1 MLSEHRLR
9 RAASALIAAASALPP
24 STTVII
30 TPSAAKALSLQT
42 PRLLRLSQSLR
53 ALSSLISDFRIFVR
67 LWGLLAIWQWGSGVL
82 AQAQED
88 GERTLRGIALA
99 QVAVNVAFQALENG
113 AYLASKGVLGWST
126 ERQNRAWVWS
136 SRFWAAHVGLDFWKL
151 VRERSNRRQEAR
163 VRAVGRGEKIDVQEE
178 KDERAWYAGWR
189 KRVLVNMAWAPLT
202 LHWSVEEG
210 LISELGVGLFGSVA
224 GVVGISELWKKTAV

>member
-1 MLSEHRLR
+1 M
-9 RAASALIAAASALPP
+9 AAASALPP
-24 STTVII
+24 STTILI

-67 LWGLLAIWQWGSGVL
+67 LWGLLAIWEWGSGVL
-82 AQAQED
+82 KQAQ
-88 GERTLRGIALA
+88 GEGDRTLRGIAFA

-126 ERQNRAWVWS
+126 ERQNSAWVWS
-136 SRFWAAHVGLDFWKL
+136 SRFWAAHVGLDLWKL
-151 VRERSNRRQEAR
+151 VCERRIRGREAR
-163 VRAVGRGEKIDVQEE
+163 ARAVGRGEKVDAEEEEE
-178 KDERAWYAGWR
+178 KRAWLAGWR

-202 LHWSVEEG
+202 MHWSVEDG
-210 LISELGVGLFGSVA
+210 LISDLWVGMFGSVA
-224 GVVGISELWKKTAV
+224 GVVGMSELWKKTAV